1 MFAGV
6 SRIDL
11 FRCMVLNNALFC
23 VCPSGY
29 TGPTCLTQITGRF
42 SSTNKT
48 KSYVPFCIGP
58 TDTICNLASNIC
70 KNGGT

>member
-1 MFAGV
+1 MFGGIL
-6 SRIDL
+6 RIDL

-29 TGPTCLTQITGRF
+29 TGF